1 MKYKCFS
8 NGLLGSN
15 VYVAWCEKT
24 LFGAVIDCGAP
35 PENIRDFVT
44 REGINIEYIIMTHGH
59 YDHVAC
65 VAEYKAA
72 FPSARTVSHRSERLV
87 LTDSEA
93 NVSLYFGTPT
103 VYERAELEVLEGDRL
118 EIGSESLYVMNTPG
132 HTPGS
137 ICLYSEACGLLF
149 SGDTVFANG
158 WGRCDFKYGDEGE
171 MVASL
176 RRIFALPGHTL
187 ILSGH
192 GEAARIDRRDA

>member
-8 NGLLGSN
+8 SGLLDSN

-24 LFGAVIDCGAP
+24 LVGCIIDCGAP
-35 PENIRDFVT
+35 VTEILDFVT
-44 REGINIEYIIMTHGH
+44 REGIKIEYIVLTHGH
-59 YDHVAC
+59 YDHVAY
-65 VAEYKAA
+65 VLEYRDA
-72 FPSARTVSHRSERLV
+72 FPEAKTVSHVDEGRV

-93 NVSLYFGTPT
+93 NVSLYFGVPT
-103 VYERAELEVLEGDRL
+103 VYERAQLEVLEGDVL
-118 EIGSESLYVMNTPG
+118 ILGCESLTVMNTPG

-137 ICLYSEACGLLF
+137 ICLYSEGCGLLF

-171 MVASL
+171 MMASL
-176 RRIFALPGHTL
+176 RRIFKLPPDTL

-192 GEAARIDRRDA
+192 GEVAHVGHR